1 MAIPWLNPFLCPP
14 GGQVSFSKSGYIVL
28 TLILLAVSL
37 GRAFWCWRLN
47 SEKSA
52 DPGQ

>member
-1 MAIPWLNPFLCPP
+1 MAIPWLSPFLGPP
-14 GGQVSFSKSGYIVL
+14 GGQVSFSKAGYIVL
-28 TLILLAVSL
+28 TLLLLAVSR
-37 GRAFWCWRLN
+37 GGAFWCWRLN